1 MCNHFSHQTIVYKK
15 DLMFCLYKAFEKD
28 NVFSTMG
35 KIFVCLAVARQY
47 MGMRAGEDGFHF

>member
-1 MCNHFSHQTIVYKK
+1 MYWYNFYQINYWCIG
-15 DLMFCLYKAFEKD
+15 MFCLYKAFEKD